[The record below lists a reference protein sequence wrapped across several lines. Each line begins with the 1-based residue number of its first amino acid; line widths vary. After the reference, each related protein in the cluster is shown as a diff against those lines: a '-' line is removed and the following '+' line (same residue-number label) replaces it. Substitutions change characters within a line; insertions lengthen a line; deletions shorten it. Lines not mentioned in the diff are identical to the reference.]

1 MNWLVNGGNGNYVY
15 PQEEFSELFLQAKNT
30 APKRVDPLLVDLDGD
45 GIETTSL
52 QNGVFFDHEND
63 GFAENSCWVGADDGI
78 LVLDK
83 NNNGIIDNGSELFGD
98 QFILSDGT
106 KAASGF
112 DALASLDS
120 NADLVI
126 NTNDEMY
133 SQIKVLKGDGTL
145 LTLQEAGIA
154 SINLTYSNATNTDI
168 NGNRQLRVG
177 SYTTVEGITSI
188 VADYNFSRDTY
199 WSEAVSIK

>member
-1 MNWLVNGGNGNYVY
+1 
-15 PQEEFSELFLQAKNT
+15 
-30 APKRVDPLLVDLDGD
+30 
-45 GIETTSL
+45 
-52 QNGVFFDHEND
+52 
-63 GFAENSCWVGADDGI
+63 
-78 LVLDK
+78 
-83 NNNGIIDNGSELFGD
+83 
-98 QFILSDGT
+98 
-106 KAASGF
+106 
-112 DALASLDS
+112 
-120 NADLVI
+120 
-126 NTNDEMY
+126 MY